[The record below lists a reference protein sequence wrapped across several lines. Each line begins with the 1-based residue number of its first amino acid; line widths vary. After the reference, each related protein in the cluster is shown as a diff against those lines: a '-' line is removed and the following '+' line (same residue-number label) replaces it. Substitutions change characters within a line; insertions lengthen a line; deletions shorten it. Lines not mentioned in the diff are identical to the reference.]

1 MLVPPGETAMKSAY
15 AFAITGIA
23 LAMNA
28 GCAADTASDDAT
40 REDGVKASYVD
51 PGKDLGRASHV
62 IADVVGDAA
71 FVVYDR
77 ALERRSADGTV
88 ESLGKID
95 VGFEKLVVTKE
106 LAAYLTASF
115 VRGGGSRVVVHVL
128 SRAEGWKEVRT
139 EDLSTMQPTF
149 RHAIAFIDEDTL
161 AVGAGD
167 RVVLLGSDGSKSFV
181 GGYASK
187 LRADEVFAIHPSGE
201 STHFYTALDNGEVY
215 AVDTRTKA
223 LTLLPPLEG
232 EATIGVL
239 FDPSTKTWVNTD
251 FEGIKIYGLDGKLVR
266 RVDLVTAKSRYISAS
281 VLVGGKL
288 LVSHQSESSQERSVL
303 ATYDLKTLKR
313 VEIGTFDGIV
323 DQLGAS
329 GSQLFFAFS
338 PKGAAGF
345 NSRVWYAHSRK
356 M

>member
-1 MLVPPGETAMKSAY
+1 MKSAY
-15 AFAITGIA
+15 AFAVTGIA

-28 GCAADTASDDAT
+28 GCAANTAGDDSSS
-40 REDGVKASYVD
+40 EDSVKGTYVD
-51 PGKDLGRASHV
+51 AGKDLGRASHV
-62 IADVVGDAA
+62 IADVVGEAA

-95 VGFEKLVVTKE
+95 AGFENLVVTKKF
-106 LAAYLTASF
+106 AAFLTASF
-115 VRGGGSRVVVHVL
+115 VRGGGSRVLVHVL

-149 RHAIAFIDEDTL
+149 RHAIAFIDDDTL

-167 RVVLLGSDGSKSFV
+167 KVVLLGADGSKTFA
-181 GGYASK
+181 GGYNSK
-187 LRADEVFAIHPSGE
+187 FRADEVFAIHPSGDG
-201 STHFYTALDNGEVY
+201 SHFYTALDNGEVY
-215 AVDTRTKA
+215 DVDTKTKA
-223 LTLLPPLEG
+223 LTLQPALEG

-251 FEGIKIYGLDGKLVR
+251 FEGIKIFGLDGKLVR
-266 RVDLVTAKSRYISAS
+266 RADLVTAKGRYISAS

-303 ATYDLKTLKR
+303 AIYDLKTMKR
-313 VEIGTFDGIV
+313 VELGTFDGMV
-323 DQLGAS
+323 DQLGPS